1 MAEEI
6 GPVTLQVEVPEG
18 VGPGLNF
25 NVSTPDGQVL
35 QLTCPDGIFAGM
47 MVSFSYFPVEERQ
60 EDSGTDGTYMHED
73 DRRRLEEGAAIAAAR
88 QEELNSIGVVMAV
101 PPPPTGEFDG
111 FSYPPATFAAGQ
123 NAIVTRSSGEESGC
137 YILEVFLTALG
148 PLYTVYLGQAEDGTY
163 ITKNCEESD
172 LRPYPTA

>member
-1 MAEEI
+1 
-6 GPVTLQVEVPEG
+6 
-18 VGPGLNF
+18 
-25 NVSTPDGQVL
+25 
-35 QLTCPDGIFAGM
+35 
-47 MVSFSYFPVEERQ
+47 
-60 EDSGTDGTYMHED
+60 MHED
-73 DRRRLEEGAAIAAAR
+73 DRLRLEEGAAIAAAR

-101 PPPPTGEFDG
+101 PPPPTGEFEG
-111 FSYPPATFAAGQ
+111 FLYAPATFAAGQ